1 VKKLVIL
8 FVGLCCGALA
18 SQFPEYA
25 QQYRQRLAGAVGEL
39 ERVVVQFDADA
50 RKSGLNREQAL
61 IRFQES
67 GDGFLSDRGRSI
79 GETISRFERLDA
91 HLIAMNKADPL
102 SRLWVFASGHDRELA
117 RDTMEIYE
125 PAVPLTT
132 VGAAH
137 AAGGFALG
145 WLLLS
150 LLLAPFGKR
159 RKEKA
164 AV

>member
-1 VKKLVIL
+1 MKKFLILLGALV
-8 FVGLCCGALA
+8 CGALA

-39 ERVVVQFDADA
+39 ERIVVQFDADA
-50 RKSGLNREQAL
+50 RASGLSRKQAL
-61 IRFQES
+61 ASYETS
-67 GDGFLSDRGRSI
+67 GNEFLSDRGQSMGDVIARYD
-79 GETISRFERLDA
+79 RLGA
-91 HLIAMNKADPL
+91 HLTAMNSADPV
-102 SRLWVFASGHDRELA
+102 SRLWVFARDHDRELA
-117 RDTMEIYE
+117 RDTAEIYQ

-137 AAGGFALG
+137 AAGGFLLA

-159 RKEKA
+159 RHA
-164 AV
+164 RA

>member
-1 VKKLVIL
+1 MKKYLII
-8 FVGLCCGALA
+8 FVGLICGAIA

-39 ERVVVQFDADA
+39 ERIVVQFDADA
-50 RKSGLNREQAL
+50 RDSGLNRAQAL
-61 IRFQES
+61 AAYQES
-67 GDGFLSDRGRSI
+67 GNDFLSDRGQSI
-79 GETISRFERLDA
+79 GDVISRYERLGG
-91 HLIAMNKADPL
+91 HLKAMNDADPL
-102 SRLWVFASGHDRELA
+102 SRLWVFARDHDRELA
-117 RDTMEIYE
+117 RETLDIYE
-125 PAVPLTT
+125 PAVPLTA

-159 RKEKA
+159 RNAKA
-164 AV
+164 